1 MCESRVKQGVGC
13 EPRLCDPNSL
23 RFVGIR
29 LSVGSGISGRS
40 GLQHLGK
47 SLAGFLPNVLLCSLR
62 PGNGPNL

>member
-1 MCESRVKQGVGC
+1 MCESHVKQGIGH

-23 RFVGIR
+23 RFVGIH

-47 SLAGFLPNVLLCSLR
+47 SLAGFLPKVLHHSLR